1 MLCRGAVFD
10 CPVFAPLHA
19 AERCRRVSKH
29 LAKSKFSPGFLSLL
43 IRDINARQLLPD
55 RIDWLGAPHRCSVD
69 DLARRY
75 SHVDTARRLPA
86 LLQEVL
92 LRTRAPSLLADIASQ
107 AAVARAARPLD
118 LAAAIRGRD
127 RRAMPY
133 VYSQLSRIKTFC
145 GHGHPVYC
153 VTFDNVG
160 ARVITGSDDTNV
172 KVWSVTSGALLG
184 VLRGHKS
191 YITDTSV
198 SPDNQL
204 VAAGAVDGSIRVWQ
218 LDTFAPVAVL
228 LGHKTS
234 ITSVAFSPCGRFL
247 LSSAVGCVARV
258 WRTDADFEALPTLF
272 YDQIVQRPRLTRTL
286 SNAIDAAALMHASLF
301 GAGAVRAPQPAAAAA
316 AAAAFGPESMHTR
329 EPPVDDPPV
338 ASNTPAIALFGLAGC
353 VFAMVGYP
361 AEVASSA
368 ATAIAVDDDSS
379 SSSSEPIVGIAQ
391 RRRDRLAA
399 AAAASARERAAAVAA
414 APRKKIVIRLFNI
427 DVLSC
432 VCELVGHSDEIS
444 TMRFPSNPTRAQ
456 LCSGSD
462 DGTVRVW
469 SFGDVFRAD
478 APAKRTGASVGWRVV
493 CMEGA
498 ARAAGRVNSVVWAVD
513 DQRVV
518 AVHEDCV
525 LRVWDA
531 HSGALRHELR
541 HHTDDVFALTAN
553 PGDSTV
559 VLSGGHDGSV
569 AVWDVL
575 NGVLLKE
582 IRLASDMPAGNRVLD
597 GSFAAAG
604 DMLVVSNFYGE
615 AMLFG
620 FGAQPQQ
627 LLNRYPTEQ
636 FLPDESQPLL
646 YDNFGWCVDAQTRVP
661 PHLMARR
668 ALIDF
673 AGAGHDAAVF
683 DVGTPAPFVATA
695 AHRRRIAERQAA
707 RSTAA
712 ACVRR
717 DFPGLWAGAEY
728 SLVDATP
735 PPAPRWTL
743 QNTPSGNV
751 GLRVPPNRSAPAAAA
766 NARNNNARAAQALRA
781 RSRGRPRRSDH
792 APVVFL
798 PTPPTSDDDDSP
810 DDGDGGGGFDDEE
823 YHGVDESESDVPDDA
838 DDDDDD
844 DSAATRRRRRRARA
858 EAAQVARQFAVREL
872 PQRAARSSARS
883 YRIDADEDGDDDD
896 ASADTRPA
904 RRRRVGGGDDEDEF
918 NIDGAPSSVDED
930 EVDGVRYPDWM
941 QLAVPPAAPGAYFP
955 QVGDV
960 VVYFPQGHYD
970 VIAKYR
976 WRQPAD
982 MPVWVTAP
990 HFPSAVLC
998 TVMECVSGRDDPVFF
1013 IDVLLRPC
1021 ATEPGALPLTRS
1033 TMRAAVSE
1041 AAASGKAAA
1050 AVSSTS
1056 TVPAVAPP
1064 TENFV
1069 VRHVPMAEFECLVP
1083 RAFVE
1088 RALRTPWADGT
1099 RVRSYL
1105 HDTKSWMTGAV
1116 LSIAQDVMRPA
1127 VRATVNSNESVWRS
1141 VQVQWDGTN
1150 AIENV
1155 SPWELE
1161 PATPDDAPPPP
1172 PSDDEP
1178 PRDASPEAL
1187 RLLML
1192 RAHGEPRGDDIGECE
1207 WLVNQRARMLHA
1219 FDVVCSA
1226 EVARIF
1232 LDPVDLSE
1240 YRKYALYVTAPMC
1253 VRLIRDRIAN
1263 MWYRRRRAIVDDMD
1277 KLVVASCVFN
1287 SESHELTQRA
1297 AVVRQMCFAAL
1308 DIITPTIDYDADSL
1322 PLVVPALALAATRR
1336 FDECQ
1341 TTRAVTKS
1349 IVERAFATNEELA
1362 AAFPER
1368 YKLNILNRPR
1378 NRTVP
1383 RSSAATLPQSS
1394 SSQRRDERRHERNH
1408 VISSPSGVRP
1418 RRAAASAALAH
1429 GFGDRDD
1436 DGSPPPP
1443 RDHSTSGR
1451 RIRIPVRL
1459 HPGDGA
1465 TATVP
1470 SPASQQQR
1478 LSLRDETRAQFAART
1493 RPTNVIRISRSAL
1506 AAGAAAAS
1514 SGAPP
1519 AAAATSSTATA
1530 AAAATAALAIPV
1542 TRTRSVWN
1550 EDAQLAWALQQSLNE
1565 AGSSKRATRAA
1576 SSQQPEANVTAVV
1589 DDDDDDD
1596 DKQKSKKSKKSK
1608 KAKSNVVVVDDDEEE
1623 DDDSE
1628 GFVPTPKKK
1637 PTSQRRQVDSDE
1649 ESFGANAD
1657 DDDDDDDDDE
1667 ESEEEAVSSG
1677 RSKSR
1682 SKRATART
1690 RRNYSLDDDVSGTVS
1705 SEDSAD
1711 TRPKRGR
1718 GRPRKL
1724 PVAAAPTSD
1733 GPAKRRKKAKKDDS
1747 DDDDDDDE
1755 SGGVSKRKARR
1766 TALVA
1771 RRKVRQRSRA
1781 NDGSDDFEPD

>member
-1 MLCRGAVFD
+1 
-10 CPVFAPLHA
+10 
-19 AERCRRVSKH
+19 
-29 LAKSKFSPGFLSLL
+29 L
-43 IRDINARQLLPD
+43 IRDINARQLLPA
-55 RIDWLGAPHRCSVD
+55 RIDWRGEPHRCSVD

-75 SHVDTARRLPA
+75 AHVDTAHRLPA

-92 LRTRAPSLLADIASQ
+92 LRTRAPSLLADIVSQ
-107 AAVARAARPLD
+107 ASLNAPRVARPRD
-118 LAAAIRGRD
+118 LVAAIRGRD
-127 RRAMPY
+127 KRAMPY
-133 VYSQLSRIKTFC
+133 VYSQLTRIKTFC

-172 KVWSVTSGALLG
+172 KVWSVASGALLG

-204 VAAGAVDGSIRVWQ
+204 VAAGAVDGSIRVWR

-234 ITSVAFSPCGRFL
+234 ISSVAFSPCGRFL

-258 WRTDADFEALPTLF
+258 WRTDGDFDAPPTLL
-272 YDQIVQRPRLTRTL
+272 YDQTVQRPRSTRTL
-286 SNAIDAAALMHASLF
+286 SNAINAAALMHASLF
-301 GAGAVRAPQPAAAAA
+301 GAPPDGAVRAPNGDDAQP
-316 AAAAFGPESMHTR
+316 AAAFGPESMQTR
-329 EPPVDDPPV
+329 EPPIDDPPV
-338 ASNTPAIALFGLAGC
+338 ASSTPAIALFGLAGS
-353 VFAMVGYP
+353 VFAMVGFP
-361 AEVASSA
+361 AEQT
-368 ATAIAVDDDSS
+368 ATAIVVDDDSEHGVQDD
-379 SSSSEPIVGIAQ
+379 SSSEPIVGIAQ
-391 RRRDRLAA
+391 RRRDRLRSLAAANSRQQAA
-399 AAAASARERAAAVAA
+399 AAAP
-414 APRKKIVIRLFNI
+414 PRKKSVIRLFNI

-469 SFGDVFRAD
+469 SFGDAFRID
-478 APAKRTGASVGWRVV
+478 ASAIKSAGASVGWRVV
-493 CMEGA
+493 CMESA
-498 ARAAGRVNSVVWAVD
+498 PRAAGRVNSVVWAAD

-531 HSGALRHELR
+531 HSGTLRHELR

-559 VLSGGHDGSV
+559 VLSGGHDGTV

-597 GSFAAAG
+597 GAFSVTG
-604 DMLVVSNFYGE
+604 QHMVVSNFYGD
-615 AMLFG
+615 ALLFG
-620 FGAQPQQ
+620 FGPQPEQ

-673 AGAGHDAAVF
+673 AGAGHDAAVY
-683 DVGTPAPFVATA
+683 DVGTPAPYVTTA
-695 AHRRRIAERQAA
+695 AHQRRIAERQAA
-707 RSTAA
+707 RNSAA
-712 ACVRR
+712 ASVRR
-717 DFPGLWAGAEY
+717 DFPGLWGGSEH
-728 SLVDATP
+728 SLVDTTP

-743 QNTPSGNV
+743 QNTASGNV
-751 GLRVPPNRSAPAAAA
+751 GLRVTPSRSAPAVTVRPN
-766 NARNNNARAAQALRA
+766 NARPNNARAAQPLRE

-792 APVVFL
+792 TPVVFL
-798 PTPPTSDDDDSP
+798 PTPPTSDDDEEQGEAAS
-810 DDGDGGGGFDDEE
+810 GGFDDEE
-823 YHGVDESESDVPDDA
+823 YHGVDDSESDVPDD
-838 DDDDDD
+838 DDDAFED
-844 DSAATRRRRRRARA
+844 DSSMRRRRKRLRRERRVSATSRDL
-858 EAAQVARQFAVREL
+858 QFGMREL
-872 PQRAARSSARS
+872 PQRAARSVARS
-883 YRIDADEDGDDDD
+883 YRLDADEDDDDD
-896 ASADTRPA
+896 GAAAARRP
-904 RRRRVGGGDDEDEF
+904 RRRRGGDDEDEF
-918 NIDGAPSSVDED
+918 NAEGAVESAEED
-930 EVDGVRYPDWM
+930 EIDDVARYPDWM
-941 QLAVPPAAPGAYFP
+941 RLAVPPAAPGAYFP

-976 WRQPAD
+976 WHQPSD
-982 MPVWVTAP
+982 MPMWVTAP

-998 TVMECVSGRDDPVFF
+998 TVMECVNGRDDPTYFV
-1013 IDVLLRPC
+1013 DVLLRPC
-1021 ATEPGALPLTRS
+1021 AVDRDALPLTRS
-1033 TMRAAVSE
+1033 TMRASVAASE
-1041 AAASGKAAA
+1041 AQAATSSKAAASSTAAA
-1050 AVSSTS
+1050 STTTS
-1056 TVPAVAPP
+1056 TAAPLPP
-1064 TENFV
+1064 TDNFV

-1088 RALRTPWADGT
+1088 RSLQTAWVSGM

-1127 VRATVNSNESVWRS
+1127 VRATVNSAESVWRS

-1161 PATPDDAPPPP
+1161 PDLDDTPPP
-1172 PSDDEP
+1172 PSDEEP
-1178 PRDASPEAL
+1178 PRDASPESL
-1187 RLLML
+1187 RLLMQ

-1219 FDVVCSA
+1219 FDAVCSA
-1226 EVARIF
+1226 EVARVF
-1232 LDPVDLSE
+1232 LEPVDLTE
-1240 YRKYALYVTAPMC
+1240 YRKYALYVMAPMW

-1263 MWYRRRRAIVDDMD
+1263 MWYRRRRAIVEDMD
-1277 KLVVASCVFN
+1277 RLVVASVVFN
-1287 SESHELTQRA
+1287 SEGHELTQRA

-1308 DIITPTIDYDADSL
+1308 DIVTPTIDYDAEAL
-1322 PLVVPALALAATRR
+1322 PLVVPALALATARR
-1336 FDECQ
+1336 IDECQ
-1341 TTRAVTKS
+1341 TTRTLTKS
-1349 IVERAFATNEELA
+1349 IVENAFASNEELT

-1368 YKLNILNRPR
+1368 FKLNILLRPR
-1378 NRTVP
+1378 VKSSGPRT
-1383 RSSAATLPQSS
+1383 AAPPTHKSS
-1394 SSQRRDERRHERNH
+1394 SSQRGSERRHSLEH
-1408 VISSPSGVRP
+1408 PLPLSPSGTRP

-1429 GFGDRDD
+1429 GFGDDHSGAR
-1436 DGSPPPP
+1436 SPPPPP

-1451 RIRIPVRL
+1451 RIRVPARL
-1459 HPGDGA
+1459 HPGDSSTTM
-1465 TATVP
+1465 TAPSP

-1493 RPTNVIRISRSAL
+1493 RPANVIRISRSAL
-1506 AAGAAAAS
+1506 TS
-1514 SGAPP
+1514 APSTS
-1519 AAAATSSTATA
+1519 AAAATTSVPPPAPSAVG
-1530 AAAATAALAIPV
+1530 AALAIPV

-1565 AGSSKRATRAA
+1565 AGPSKRGKRAA
-1576 SSQQPEANVTAVV
+1576 SVVAANNHADDAVVV
-1589 DDDDDDD
+1589 DDDDDNDD
-1596 DKQKSKKSKKSK
+1596 ADADVDDEKKKTSKKSK
-1608 KAKSNVVVVDDDEEE
+1608 KAQPKDDDDEE
-1623 DDDSE
+1623 SE

-1637 PTSQRRQVDSDE
+1637 ASSSRRQVDSDE
-1649 ESFGANAD
+1649 ESFGANNN
-1657 DDDDDDDDDE
+1657 DDDDDDDDE
-1667 ESEEEAVSSG
+1667 ESGEEAVSSG

-1690 RRNYSLDDDVSGTVS
+1690 RRNYALDDDVSGTVS
-1705 SEDSAD
+1705 SEDSAE

-1718 GRPRKL
+1718 GRPRKT
-1724 PVAAAPTSD
+1724 PAVVAATSD
-1733 GPAKRRKKAKKDDS
+1733 GPAKRRKKATKQN
-1747 DDDDDDDE
+1747 DDDDDDDDDDV
-1755 SGGVSKRKARR
+1755 SGDGVSKRKARR
-1766 TALVA
+1766 TVLVA
-1771 RRKVRQRSRA
+1771 RRKVRQRARVH
-1781 NDGSDDFEPD
+1781 DGSDDFEPD